1 MFQSALDLAL
11 LGHVVGG
18 LAYVA
23 LAVHLVVRRERA
35 AGNDRS
41 RSLALASVVA
51 SALWS
56 LGAALDQAS
65 TYTGSSFLAAGLD
78 LARYSCWL
86 AFLLTLLVHAAPS
99 VPLDQQVGQGSQRG
113 LKALTAG
120 VVLLA
125 TVLLGYRVGH
135 GLYEPAA
142 YRPYLLLQLALAL
155 VGLLMVEQVFRNLA
169 EDKRWHAKPVC
180 VGLGGVFAFDIF
192 LFAEAALLGRL
203 DDDLLAVRPLT
214 QAIVVPLLFLA
225 SRRQANWAQSMQVSR
240 RAVFYSA
247 TLLLSGAY
255 LTFLAAIGYYVRYFG
270 GNWGRALQLGLLFA
284 GVLSLIMLVL
294 SASLRARVRVFVG
307 KHFFSYRY
315 DYREEWLAFTAM
327 LSSNSLPH
335 EVGLLVIRALAN
347 IVECPAGSLWTR
359 PDGQAGFRQVARW
372 NQPEVSEGV
381 AGDSEFIAFLHERA
395 WVVDLDQIRSDPQ
408 SYPGLALPE
417 WLVGDPRQW
426 AVIPLTASDAL
437 LGFVVL
443 ARPRTPVDLNWEARD
458 LLKTASRQAAGY
470 LDRMQAT
477 EALLESRKF
486 DAFNRMSAF
495 VVHDLKNIV
504 TQLSL
509 MMSNAR
515 RLRDN
520 PEFQED
526 MILTVESSLDKM
538 RRLMLQLREG
548 VAPPGGVRGVELAPL
563 VAKLEA
569 MARQI
574 GRELEVQMAEP
585 LATRG
590 HDERLERV
598 LGHLVQ
604 NALDATPPSGR
615 VWISVSRFSG
625 QVQVEIGDT
634 GQGMS
639 EEFVR
644 TRLFKPFSSTKGSGM
659 GIGTYES
666 AQYIRELGGSIDV
679 VSSVG
684 RGTTL
689 TVLLPLFDASR
700 GSDLGLNAAT

>member
-1 MFQSALDLAL
+1 MLQAALDLAL
-11 LGHVVGG
+11 LGHLVGAAG
-18 LAYVA
+18 YVA
-23 LAVHLVVRRERA
+23 LAVYLLVRRPS
-35 AGNDRS
+35 AGKSDRS
-41 RSLALASVVA
+41 QVLALAAVVA
-51 SALWS
+51 SAAWGLAS
-56 LGAALDQAS
+56 AFDQAS
-65 TYTGSSFLAAGLD
+65 AYTGSSFLAAGGD
-78 LARYSCWL
+78 LARYGCWL
-86 AFLLTLLVHAAPS
+86 GFLLTLLPQGASSSTADPAGSSQKGLLLVTVGIVLVAA
-99 VPLDQQVGQGSQRG
+99 
-113 LKALTAG
+113 A
-120 VVLLA
+120 
-125 TVLLGYRVGH
+125 LLGYRVTG

-142 YRPYLLLQLALAL
+142 FRPYLLVQLALPL
-155 VGLLMVEQVFRNLA
+155 IGLLLVEQVFRNLA

-180 VGLGGVFAFDIF
+180 VGLGGVFAFDVY
-192 LFAEAALLGRL
+192 LFAEAALLGQL
-203 DDDLLAVRPLT
+203 DEDLLAVRPLA
-214 QAIVVPLLFLA
+214 QAFVIPLLFLA
-225 SRRQANWAQSMQVSR
+225 SRRKVNWIQSMQVSR

-247 TLLLSGAY
+247 TLLLAGAY

-270 GNWGRALQLGLLFA
+270 GNWGRALQLGLLFV
-284 GVLSLIMLVL
+284 GMLSLVMLVL
-294 SASLRARVRVFVG
+294 SASLRAKVRVFVG

-327 LSSNSLPH
+327 LSSNSSPQ

-347 IVECPAGSLWTR
+347 IVECPAGSLWTKT
-359 PDGQAGFRQVARW
+359 DDKGDYRQVATW
-372 NQPEVSEGV
+372 NQPETTTGLPNDSRLVS
-381 AGDSEFIAFLHERA
+381 FLRERA
-395 WVVDLDQIRSDPQ
+395 WIVDLDQSRLDPQ
-408 SYPGLALPE
+408 VHPGLELPA
-417 WLVGDPRQW
+417 WLVTDARHC
-426 AVIPLTASDAL
+426 AAIPLNAGDTL

-470 LDRMQAT
+470 LAQMHAT

-548 VAPPGGVRGVELAPL
+548 VAPPGGARGVELAPL
-563 VAKLEA
+563 VTKLEA
-569 MARQI
+569 LARRI
-574 GRELEVQMAEP
+574 GRSLEVQVVEP

-604 NALDATPPSGR
+604 NALDATPSSGR

-625 QVQVEIGDT
+625 QVRVEIGDT
-634 GQGMS
+634 GQGMTD
-639 EEFVR
+639 EFIR

-679 VSSVG
+679 VSAVG
-684 RGTTL
+684 QGTTL
-689 TVLLPLFDASR
+689 SVLLPVFEASR
-700 GSDLGLNAAT
+700 GSDLGLTTAT